1 MGDFLRR
8 IRLPLLFAG
17 LLLLTLVLMLQDRG
31 GPGRVGGQADPR
43 SDSPRSE
50 SPGSESPGSESLG
63 SALPNSIFEIAA
75 PLQKALASPV
85 EWLGETWANYVALV
99 DLRVENDILQARIA
113 QIEEEN
119 LQFREA
125 LVASGHL
132 DGIARMREG
141 FEVPLL
147 PAQVVGQDVSSWFQ
161 AILMDR
167 GRRSEVLSGMP
178 VVSDH
183 GLVGVVTATS
193 IHASRA
199 MLLLDRRSA
208 ADAIVQRSRARGI
221 VRGTGSGELEFVFM
235 VRGDDVLPGD
245 IVITSGFG
253 GVYPKG
259 VRIGQV
265 TEVDTDRAEL
275 LHKARVTPAVDFG
288 HLEQVFV
295 MLRRAPTMDLL
306 FAGDGDLPDPKGE
319 KEAGSV
325 SDPVTPAET
334 GSASDPVAP

>member
-31 GPGRVGGQADPR
+31 
-43 SDSPRSE
+43 SPAR
-50 SPGSESPGSESLG
+50 G
-63 SALPNSIFEIAA
+63 SAPVGADRGGSSSDAGRLDAPGFGLPNSIFEIAA

-85 EWLGETWANYVALV
+85 DWLGETWANYVALV
-99 DLRVENDILQARIA
+99 DLRGENDGLLGRIA
-113 QIEEEN
+113 ELEEEN

-132 DGIARMREG
+132 EGISRMRDG
-141 FEVPLL
+141 FEVPML
-147 PAQVVGQDVSSWFQ
+147 PAQVVGQDVSSWFH
-161 AILMDR
+161 AILVDR
-167 GRRSEVLSGMP
+167 GRRAEVLSGMP
-178 VVSDH
+178 IVSEH

-193 IHASRA
+193 ARASRA

-245 IVITSGFG
+245 VVITSGFG

-265 TEVDTDRAEL
+265 TEVNTDRAEL

-306 FAGDGDLPDPKGE
+306 YAGDGDLADPAGE
-319 KEAGSV
+319 EEVAAKES
-325 SDPVTPAET
+325 
-334 GSASDPVAP
+334 VAP

>member
-17 LLLLTLVLMLQDRG
+17 LLLLTLVLMLQDRDGRAGATG
-31 GPGRVGGQADPR
+31 GAT
-43 SDSPRSE
+43 
-50 SPGSESPGSESLG
+50 
-63 SALPNSIFEIAA
+63 ALPNSIFEVAA

-85 EWLGETWANYVALV
+85 DWLGETWANYVALV
-99 DLRVENDILQARIA
+99 DLRDENQALLGRI
-113 QIEEEN
+113 IELEEEN

-147 PAQVVGQDVSSWFQ
+147 PAQVVGQDVSSWFH
-161 AILMDR
+161 AILVDR
-167 GRRSEVLSGMP
+167 GRRAEVLSGMP
-178 VVSDH
+178 VVSEH

-193 IHASRA
+193 PRASRA

-221 VRGTGSGELEFVFM
+221 VRGTGTGELEFVFM

-245 IVITSGFG
+245 VVITSGFG

-259 VRIGQV
+259 VRIGEV
-265 TEVDTDRAEL
+265 TEVRTDRAEL
-275 LHKARVTPAVDFG
+275 LHKARIAPAVDFG

-306 FAGDGDLPDPKGE
+306 FAGDGDLPGSEETAAADGGE
-319 KEAGSV
+319 
-325 SDPVTPAET
+325 PLP
-334 GSASDPVAP
+334 